1 MTVMPNSKNKLH
13 REISSDFLMRLPIFQ
28 GMSES
33 EVIRFIPSVQ
43 GYYASFDKGEFIG
56 REGEMI
62 SGIGVLLT
70 GMASVFKE
78 NAAGERHRMAV
89 LNPGDIFGEVAV
101 YTGEHWTASVMAEEP
116 SSVLILPR
124 PQLLHLN
131 GSSGASAI
139 FQINMVKLISRK
151 ALKLNQK
158 LEILSMRSLR
168 RKLIR
173 LFQIEWKA
181 QKQNPL
187 ILPMNREELAEYLQV
202 TRPALSRELMNM
214 KRERLIDFSRNK
226 IYISDQLAEME

>member
-1 MTVMPNSKNKLH
+1 MTAMPNSMNKME
-13 REISSDFLMRLPIFQ
+13 RDVSSDFLLRLPIFQ
-28 GMSES
+28 GMPRN
-33 EVIRFIPSVQ
+33 EVIRFISSVH
-43 GYYASFDKGEFIG
+43 GNYTSFDKGEFIG
-56 REGEMI
+56 MEGEMI

-78 NAAGERHRMAV
+78 NAAGERHRMAT
-89 LNPGDIFGEVAV
+89 LKPGDIFGEVAV

-116 SSVLILPR
+116 SAVLILPR
-124 PQLLHLN
+124 QQLLHLN
-131 GSSGASAI
+131 ETAGAAV
-139 FQINMVKLISRK
+139 FQMNMLKLVSKK

-173 LFQIEWKA
+173 LFQIEWKS

-202 TRPALSRELMNM
+202 SRPALSRELMNM
-214 KRERLIDFSRNK
+214 KRDNLIDFSRNK
-226 IYISDQLAEME
+226 FYVSDQLAELE

>member
-1 MTVMPNSKNKLH
+1 MTVMPNSVNKLE
-13 REISSDFLMRLPIFQ
+13 RDVSSDFLMRLPIFQ
-28 GMSES
+28 GMQQN
-33 EVIRFIPSVQ
+33 EVIRFISSVH
-43 GYYASFDKGEFIG
+43 GYYASFHKGEFIG

-78 NAAGERHRMAV
+78 NAAGDRHRMAIV
-89 LNPGDIFGEVAV
+89 KPGDIFGEVAV
-101 YTGEHWTASVMAEEP
+101 YTGEHWTASVMAEET

-124 PQLLHLN
+124 HQLLHLN
-131 GSSGASAI
+131 ETAGAAV
-139 FQINMVKLISRK
+139 FQKNMLKLVSKK
-151 ALKLNQK
+151 ALKLNQN

-202 TRPALSRELMNM
+202 SRPALSRELMNM

-226 IYISDQLAEME
+226 IYISEQLAEME